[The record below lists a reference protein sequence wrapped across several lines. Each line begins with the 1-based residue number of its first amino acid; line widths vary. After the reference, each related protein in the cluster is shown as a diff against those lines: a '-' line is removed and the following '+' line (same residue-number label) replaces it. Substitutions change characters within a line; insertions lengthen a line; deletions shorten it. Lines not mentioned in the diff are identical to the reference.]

1 MNLDRKVLIT
11 IFISSAASLAFEVLL
26 TRIFS
31 ISLWYHFAFMIVSI
45 AMLGFGASG
54 TVLALNPRL
63 RNVSRIGWYALAL
76 GISMATSY
84 LLANR
89 IPLDPVRLGWD
100 KWQLLYIA
108 LYYLTLA
115 VPFFFIGLLLAT
127 AFSAV
132 SKESGRLYGADL
144 LGAGL
149 GSLGVLGLMYR
160 IPPEQGVYII
170 SLAAL
175 AAAFIYGGKSLKV
188 AALLLMAADI
198 AVFLHAPD
206 FAKLRISEYKGFE
219 SAIRYPGAVHLKTW
233 YTPFSRLDAF
243 RSPAARFAPGLALG
257 YLDPLPEQIGL
268 SIDAGELTA
277 VTAAGDERK
286 LAFLDQLPAAL
297 PYALGERNSAL
308 LLDPRGGLHVLLARH
323 HQVRRIAKVEGNPD
337 LVRVVR
343 EEYGAFSGEIYSSD
357 TWTGLGR
364 SWLMGRKERFDL
376 IDLSLLGVEPSG
388 SFGIAEEYRYTVEAF
403 REYLEHLGPDGIL
416 SVNLYLIPPPRLELR
431 LLSTIAAAL
440 EELGKTPAG
449 HVAAMRSWGS
459 LCLLVKK
466 APLSFA
472 DITAIRRFAA
482 ERRFDLVY
490 LPGMTAAESNIHVKM
505 PTTDYFEAFRD
516 ILDPAARRRFS
527 DRYLFDITPVRDD
540 APFFHYFLKF
550 GNLRETYR
558 VMGRK
563 WLFFLEEGYILPAIF
578 VQVLL
583 ISLVLV
589 ALPAIGLR
597 KKGVGENYRQA
608 PEHDAGKRFLPYFAL
623 LGLGYMF
630 VEIVLIQKFMLLL
643 ETPPYAVATV
653 LAALLAS
660 SGAGSLLGHRF
671 QTLQGAA
678 TPFALAMLLL
688 LYHFLLPGIT
698 SALLPWPLWVKVAL
712 AFVLL
717 VPAGVL
723 MGIPFPTGLKL
734 LGERSA
740 SLIPWAW
747 AMNGCCSVLAPP
759 LAVMCAMGI
768 GFSGVLLLAALAYF
782 LAAISLKVIG
792 CRL

>member
-11 IFISSAASLAFEVLL
+11 IFISSASSLAFEVLL

-54 TVLALNPRL
+54 TALALNPRL
-63 RNVSRIGWYALAL
+63 RDMSGIGWYALAL
-76 GISMATSY
+76 GISMTSSY
-84 LLANR
+84 LVTNR

-100 KWQLLYIA
+100 KWQLFYIA
-108 LYYLTLA
+108 LYYLTFSL
-115 VPFFFIGLLLAT
+115 PFFFIGLLLAT

-144 LGAGL
+144 LGAGF

-160 IPPEQGVYII
+160 IPPEQGVYLI
-170 SLAAL
+170 SMAAL
-175 AAAFIYGGKSLKV
+175 AAAFGYGGKYLKLV
-188 AALLLMAADI
+188 TVLFMAADL
-198 AVFLHAPD
+198 ALFLHAPE
-206 FAKLRISEYKGFE
+206 FAKLRISEYKGLE

-243 RSPAARFAPGLALG
+243 KSPAARFAPGLALS
-257 YLDPLPEQIGL
+257 YLDRLPDQIGL

-277 VTAAGDERK
+277 VTAADEKK
-286 LAFLDQLPAAL
+286 LAFLDQLPASL
-297 PYALGERNSAL
+297 PYALGKKKSAL
-308 LLDPRGGLHVLLARH
+308 LLDPRGGLHVLLANR
-323 HQVRRIAKVEGNPD
+323 HQVGRIVKVETNPD
-337 LVRVVR
+337 LVRVLR
-343 EEYGAFSGEIYSSD
+343 EDFGAFSGGIYSDD

-364 SWLMGRKERFDL
+364 SWLKGRKELFDL
-376 IDLSLLGVEPSG
+376 IDLSLLGVEPAG
-388 SFGIAEEYRYTVEAF
+388 GFGIAEEYRYTVEAF
-403 REYLEHLGPDGIL
+403 REYLAHLEPDGL
-416 SVNLYLIPPPRLELR
+416 LCLNLYIIPPPRLELR
-431 LLSTIAAAL
+431 LLATIAAAM
-440 EELGKTPAG
+440 EEMGEAPSG
-449 HVAAMRSWGS
+449 HVAAVRSWGS

-466 APLSFA
+466 TPLSSA
-472 DITAIRRFAA
+472 DITAVRRFAA
-482 ERRFDLVY
+482 ERRFDLAY
-490 LPGMTAAESNIHVKM
+490 LPELTAAESNVHVKM
-505 PTTDYFEAFRD
+505 PTTDYFAAFRD
-516 ILDPAARRRFS
+516 ILDPAARKRFS

-540 APFFHYFLKF
+540 APFFHHFLKF
-550 GNLRETYR
+550 GNLSETYR
-558 VMGRK
+558 TMGRK

-578 VQVLL
+578 VQVVL

-597 KKGVGENYRQA
+597 KKDPGDIGRGT
-608 PEHDAGKRFLPYFAL
+608 GKVFLPYFAL

-630 VEIVLIQKFMLLL
+630 VEIVLIQKFILLL

-660 SGAGSLLGHRF
+660 SGAGSLLGHRYPL
-671 QTLQGAA
+671 LQGAV

-688 LYHFLLPGIT
+688 LYHLLLPGIT
-698 SALLPWPLWVKVAL
+698 ATLLPFSLWVKVAL
-712 AFVLL
+712 AFALL
-717 VPAGVL
+717 VPPGIL

-734 LGERSA
+734 LGEQQI

-759 LAVMCAMGI
+759 LAVICVMGI

-782 LAAISLKVIG
+782 LAAICLTAG
-792 CRL
+792 TGD